1 MPFDLSFDYLLG
13 MAGWLATLAV
23 SFVALLAIMRRWGKK
38 RPAIRRVTVAGLS
51 VWMFLAMLTL
61 VELYFAV
68 IYDQTDSFNM
78 TNVSKHWFI
87 RHVEPQ
93 QRALRFHNGQGTV
106 YRDDHDFPEQLQD
119 GQRHICFVGDSFT
132 FGHGVPNV
140 ADRFSNRIGTD
151 LNQKFPGKFVVSNL
165 ADAGRDLYWVER
177 ILEELIADHQP
188 VQTVIYVICLNDI
201 ETFDERTSELYDE
214 IGSKAPQNFLVRDTY
229 FLNLLYYRIQQA
241 RSQRVGGYYSF
252 LQDSY
257 NSLPWQKMRAKLQE
271 IHELCE
277 ENGIDFRIAIF
288 PFLHNLGP
296 EYPFAAAHERI
307 AEFGREAGLKVL
319 DLRPVLEPHVSDGLT
334 VNRFDAHPNARA
346 HALVAEAIENDL
358 LGDLWRD

>member
-13 MAGWLATLAV
+13 MGCWLAALAFGLV
-23 SFVALLAIMRRWGKK
+23 VVLAIKRRWGKK
-38 RPAIRRVTVAGLS
+38 RPVISRLAMVGLS
-51 VWMFLAMLTL
+51 AWMFLAMLTL

-87 RHVEPQ
+87 RHIEPQ
-93 QRALRFHNGQGTV
+93 KRALEFQNSQGTI
-106 YRDDHDFPEQLQD
+106 YRDDHDFPEKLAE
-119 GQRHICFVGDSFT
+119 GQRHICFIGDSFT

-140 ADRFSNRIGTD
+140 ADRFSNRIGSD
-151 LNQKFPGKFVVSNL
+151 LERKSPGKFIVTNL

-177 ILEELIADHQP
+177 LLEELIDDKQP
-188 VQTVIYVICLNDI
+188 LQTVVYVMCLNDI

-214 IGSKAPQNFLVRDTY
+214 IGSKAPQNFLLRDTY

-257 NSLPWQKMRAKLQE
+257 DSLPWEKMRAKLEE
-271 IHELCE
+271 IHKLCA
-277 ENGIDFRIAIF
+277 ENNVDFRVAIF

-296 EYPFAAAHERI
+296 DYPFSAAHEHVV
-307 AEFGREAGLKVL
+307 EFCQKADLKVL
-319 DLRPVLEPHVSDGLT
+319 DLRPVLEPHVAEGLT

-346 HALVAEAIENDL
+346 HALVAEAIEDDL
-358 LGDLWRD
+358 LGDLWRE